1 MSAKRLLLAGKIAA
15 LVAFAAFLALLPN
28 WISDVR
34 AQQFAYVGIFFIA
47 ILGLN
52 IVTGY
57 AGQISL
63 GHGAFMAVGGYTT
76 AILISGGPKA
86 VPGFPEGSDYLN
98 LWPNFLEGG
107 MKDVYTIP
115 IAGLVAGLAGLAFGL
130 PALRLPGLYLAL
142 ATFGVAVATPQ
153 VIRYFDGVSGGTSG
167 IQLFGS
173 PELTGATANTV
184 KLPARTVTFNEWLY
198 HLTWGIAL
206 VLLVVAWI
214 LLASRFGRALRAV
227 RDSEVAAA
235 SSGISLARYKT
246 IAFGIS
252 AFYAGVAGSLYAIA
266 NTFVNPET
274 FRADLSLAL
283 VIGAAVAGLGWLSGL
298 VVGALFVYYMENVAS
313 LDFLPGGIES
323 TLKTPGVPDMVYGVV
338 LIVVMFLL
346 PFGVGGALG
355 RLFRPLTNRLYTRS
369 S

>member
-1 MSAKRLLLAGKIAA
+1 MTRRYLPLAGKIAA
-15 LVAFAAFLALLPN
+15 LVLFAVFLALLPN

-63 GHGAFMAVGGYTT
+63 GHGAFMAVGGYVT
-76 AILISGGPKA
+76 AILLTGGPKA
-86 VPGFPEGSDYLN
+86 IPGFPEGSEYLN
-98 LWPNFLEGG
+98 LWRDFLQGG
-107 MKDVYTIP
+107 MRDLYTIP
-115 IAGLVAGLAGLAFGL
+115 IAGLVAGVAGLGFGL

-167 IQLFGS
+167 IQLFGH
-173 PELTGATANTV
+173 ENLTGATANAV
-184 KLPARTVTFNEWLY
+184 HLPGRTVTFNEWLY

-214 LLASRFGRALRAV
+214 LLASRFGRALRAI

-235 SSGISLARYKT
+235 SSGISLPLYKT
-246 IAFGIS
+246 LAFGIS
-252 AFYAGVAGSLYAIA
+252 AFYAGVAGALYAIA

-298 VVGALFVYYMENVAS
+298 VVGALFVYFLENVAS
-313 LDFLPGGIES
+313 LDFLPAGMES
-323 TLKTPGVPDMVYGVV
+323 ALKTPGVPDMVYGVV
-338 LIVVMFLL
+338 LIAVMLAL
-346 PFGVGGALG
+346 PYGVGGALG

>member
-1 MSAKRLLLAGKIAA
+1 MSTRYAPLAGKIAA
-15 LVAFAAFLALLPN
+15 LVLFAGFLAVLPR

-34 AQQFAYVGIFFIA
+34 AQQLAYVGIFFIA

-63 GHGAFMAVGGYTT
+63 GHGAFMAIGGYTS

-86 VPGFPEGSDYLN
+86 IPGFPEGSDYLN

-107 MKDVYTIP
+107 MKDLYTIP
-115 IAGLVAGLAGLAFGL
+115 LAGLVAGIFGLAFGL

-142 ATFGVAVATPQ
+142 VTFGTAVAAPQ

-167 IQLFGS
+167 IQLFGH
-173 PELTGATANTV
+173 PNLTGATANAV
-184 KLPARTVTFNEWLY
+184 DLPGRTVTFNEWLY
-198 HLTWGIAL
+198 HLSWAVAL
-206 VLLVVAWI
+206 ILLVVAWM

-246 IAFGIS
+246 LAFGVS
-252 AFYAGVAGSLYAIA
+252 AFYAGIAGSLYAIA

-298 VVGALFVYYMENVAS
+298 VVGALFVYYLENVAA
-313 LDFLPGGIES
+313 LDFLPNGIES
-323 TLKTPGVPDMVYGVV
+323 ALKTPGVPDMVYGVV
-338 LIVVMFLL
+338 LIVVMLLL
-346 PFGVGGALG
+346 PFGVGGGLG

-369 S
+369 Q

>member
-1 MSAKRLLLAGKIAA
+1 MSPRYAVLAGKIAA
-15 LVAFAAFLALLPN
+15 LVLFAVFLALLPN

-47 ILGLN
+47 ILGVN

-63 GHGAFMAVGGYTT
+63 CHGAFMAVGGYVS

-98 LWPNFLEGG
+98 LWPDFLEGG
-107 MKDVYTIP
+107 VKDLYTIP
-115 IAGLVAGLAGLAFGL
+115 IAAVVAGLAGLAFGL

-153 VIRYFDGVSGGTSG
+153 VIRYFDGVSGGTAG
-167 IQLFGS
+167 IQLFGH
-173 PELTGATANTV
+173 ENLTGATANEV
-184 KLPARTVTFNEWLY
+184 ELPGRTVTFNEWLY
-198 HLTWGIAL
+198 HLTWAIAL

-214 LLASRFGRALRAV
+214 LLASRFGRALRAI
-227 RDSEVAAA
+227 RDNEVAAA
-235 SSGISLARYKT
+235 ASGISLARYKT
-246 IAFGIS
+246 LAFGIS
-252 AFYAGVAGSLYAIA
+252 AAYAGIAGSLYAIA

-283 VIGAAVAGLGWLSGL
+283 VIGAVVAGLGWLSGL
-298 VVGALFVYYMENVAS
+298 FVGALFVYFLENVAS
-313 LDFLPGGIES
+313 LDFLPSGIES
-323 TLKTPGVPDMVYGVV
+323 ALRTPGVPDMVYGVV
-338 LIVVMFLL
+338 LIAVMLAL
-346 PFGVGGALG
+346 PFGVGGALS
-355 RLFRPLTNRLYTRS
+355 RLFRPLTRRLYHRS
-369 S
+369 Q